1 VTFPNYAMPAAHV
14 FSREDLRALVTSREQ
29 GPALERVQS
38 AQFSKHKLL
47 LTTVM
52 RMAAD
57 ARPAMYRRTLTDAY
71 ALLAQAESRD
81 REVVRNLIAS
91 PQFGAWAT
99 DCAYRLR
106 IEESGHRVGP
116 PLWTDLGQLAAV
128 AAAAAFRTGEAFEIE
143 VPLRRG
149 MVVFPTLGAARPGAR
164 VPWEWGRIS
173 QDARGRSVRS
183 SVSTVRIPAAGEP
196 CTVAGAWSVF
206 PRLVADA
213 DGLRLEV
220 TLDSHDPFLDRF
232 GSTRSAVTRHVA
244 VRWQRLLSTTWP
256 VLTGQNYL
264 LAEMIAATVR
274 TVVPLEAP
282 SPTRSASSTE
292 TSSFGA
298 VAMSLPPD
306 ALAMAETLVHESHHA
321 VLGAVMDIVPMFA
334 SRGDALMY
342 APWREDARPE
352 SALLQGIYTHY
363 GVTRFWRRQRRAGSA
378 AQRLR
383 GHVEFGR
390 WRTLTAQTAHRL
402 AGSGTL
408 TEHGSFFLSAIQR
421 KLAEWQAESLPDE
434 AREYIAD
441 LSLDHRVRWRLRH
454 MVPDPAAMDALA
466 GRWRRGDNPAPAA
479 TRIDVTLE
487 PGSLP
492 GPTDNAREYLIAR
505 RYRDPEGN
513 ESAYDLADSA
523 DTALA
528 ARRYAL
534 AARRYRTRIQRGDD
548 RDAWAGLAVARRHT
562 GPRRAARL
570 LATRPEVVAA
580 LYRRVRGSDQASP
593 DAVVAWLADAS

>member
-1 VTFPNYAMPAAHV
+1 MPAAYA

-29 GPALERVQS
+29 GPALERLRS

-47 LTTVM
+47 LTAVM
-52 RMAAD
+52 RLAAD
-57 ARPAMYRRTLTDAY
+57 VRPATYSRTLTGAY
-71 ALLAQAESRD
+71 ALLAQAETRD
-81 REVVRNLIAS
+81 RQVVRDLIAS

-99 DCAYRLR
+99 DCVYRLR
-106 IEESGHRVGP
+106 AEEPRHRAGP
-116 PLWTDLGQLAAV
+116 PLSTDLGQLAAV
-128 AAAAAFRTGEAFEIE
+128 AATAALQTGQAFDIE
-143 VPLRRG
+143 VPLRSG
-149 MVVFPTLGAARPGAR
+149 TVVFPTVGAARPGAR

-173 QDARGRSVRS
+173 QDARGRLLRS
-183 SVSTVRIPAAGEP
+183 SVSTVRIPAVGEP
-196 CTVAGAWSVF
+196 AVAGAWSVV

-213 DGLRLEV
+213 DGLRLDV
-220 TLDSHDPFLDRF
+220 TLDSHDPFLDRY
-232 GSTRSAVTRHVA
+232 GAARSAVTRHVA
-244 VRWQRLLSTTWP
+244 VRWQRLLSATWP
-256 VLTGQNYL
+256 VLTGQNYV

-274 TVVPLEAP
+274 TVVPLEVP

-306 ALAMAETLVHESHHA
+306 ALTMAETLVHESHHA

-334 SRGDALMY
+334 SMGDALTY
-342 APWREDARPE
+342 APWREDARPQ

-363 GVTRFWRRQRRAGSA
+363 GVTRFWRRQRRVGSA

-390 WRTLTAQTAHRL
+390 WRTLTEQTAHRL
-402 AGSGTL
+402 AASGAL

-454 MVPDPAAMDALA
+454 LVPDPAAMDALA
-466 GRWRRGDNPAPAA
+466 ACWRRGDKPALAGK
-479 TRIDVTLE
+479 RIGVTLG

-513 ESAYDLADSA
+513 ESEYDLADSA

-570 LATRPEVVAA
+570 LATQPEVVAA
-580 LYRRVRGSDQASP
+580 LYRRVRDSDQASP
-593 DAVVAWLADAS
+593 EAVVAWLADAS